1 MKKESKKYY
10 IFRYKMELLN
20 LLSFLFFILLA
31 ILTYCIFSDY
41 GNIFNAKTTDL
52 RDLKFLLFV
61 IFMFGWLFLHEL
73 LHAISYIING
83 ASIKN
88 IETGIELEK
97 GILFCSCEEY
107 ITKKNIMISAA
118 VPLVVIGIITYPI
131 SILINNP
138 YLAIYSIMN
147 ITGSVGDLALLHFLR
162 NMPSDMKFREF
173 DDPTAFCISSSK
185 DISKMETS
193 CIKLEEIIE
202 DDQKI
207 TKCKSRG
214 FYVSKASY
222 IILAIILLM
231 ILLTVYFIVK

>member
-31 ILTYCIFSDY
+31 FLTYCIFSDY
-41 GNIFNAKTTDL
+41 GNIFEAKTVDL
-52 RDLKFLLFV
+52 RDLKFLVFI
-61 IFMFGWLFLHEL
+61 IFMFVWLFLHEL

-118 VPLVVIGIITYPI
+118 VPLVLIGIVTYPI
-131 SILINNP
+131 SIMLNNP
-138 YLAIYSIMN
+138 YLAIYSIIN
-147 ITGSVGDLALLHFLR
+147 ITGSVGDLALLHFLK
-162 NMPSDMKFREF
+162 NMPSDMRFREF
-173 DDPTAFCISSSK
+173 DDPTAFCISTTK
-185 DISKMETS
+185 DISNMGTS
-193 CIKLEEIIE
+193 CIKLDEVLE
-202 DDQKI
+202 DDK
-207 TKCKSRG
+207 KVSKVKSRG
-214 FYVSKASY
+214 FYISKLSS
-222 IILAIILLM
+222 IIIAVILVM
-231 ILLTVYFIVK
+231 ILLTVYFIAK